1 MTTLDDWVL
10 LGYQAKERLPK
21 PDWLNV
27 ATVEEIASVS
37 TCIARAPDQF
47 WTDNVFIMMGYNE
60 TPELA
65 RQSITDNA
73 SYTINAY
80 RILLFTADAGN
91 FRRMTTLELTNFG
104 VSPLPGTIEQGVRP
118 APIPSDFEFL
128 GYDAVSDSGGCN
140 LGCSPLSCN
149 HMAEKIRVNRFCL
162 IDRLEDAI
170 AAARRFSIGEAE
182 PGTYYVVEV
191 WRENIKTSLA

>member
-1 MTTLDDWVL
+1 MTDDDWVL
-10 LGYQAKERLPK
+10 LGYQAKEQMPK
-21 PDWLNV
+21 PDWLEVDN
-27 ATVEEIASVS
+27 VEEIASVS
-37 TCIARAPDQF
+37 TCIARAPDQT
-47 WTDNVFIMMGYNE
+47 WTDNVFIMMGYYE

-80 RILLFTADAGN
+80 RVSLFVADSGN
-91 FRRMTTLELTNFG
+91 FHRMTELEMIGFAEP
-104 VSPLPGTIEQGVRP
+104 PLPGTIEQGVRP
-118 APIPSDFEFL
+118 VPIPSDFEFL

-149 HMAEKIRVNRFCL
+149 HLAKEIPVNRYCL

-170 AAARRFSIGEAE
+170 AAARRFSLGEAE
-182 PGTYYVVEV
+182 PGNYYVVEV
-191 WRENIKTSLA
+191 WRESVES